1 VSCDGGFLYDD
12 SVIPRIEID
21 SSVQKAVARLA
32 RESEVSQES
41 APQAIGSFGRD
52 FIDQSEV
59 VVESRDS
66 LVTQEHFSSL
76 EDSCSAPSEIVA
88 QHPTQVIRFVKGW
101 KLVPQDFAVI
111 TLSTINLGEMKGW
124 LFKHLPQDH
133 AFRYISLIPSPFH
146 PSVCH
151 LHY

>member
-1 VSCDGGFLYDD
+1 MIIADHMT
-12 SVIPRIEID
+12 
-21 SSVQKAVARLA
+21 
-32 RESEVSQES
+32 ES
-41 APQAIGSFGRD
+41 GTF
-52 FIDQSEV
+52 
-59 VVESRDS
+59 
-66 LVTQEHFSSL
+66 TH
-76 EDSCSAPSEIVA
+76 
-88 QHPTQVIRFVKGW
+88 RFVKGW

-133 AFRYISLIPSPFH
+133 AFRYASLVPSPFHFH